1 MYVRTFFTRL
11 RLKTNTGDYELRVI
25 LAVQSEDDSKNKDI
39 HNLIKATQMKHTHKS
54 KRPLKNSMNKLAI
67 SIGVISGSL
76 LALSPSVQAVE
87 TTYSFGGFVKADA
100 IFSQYSDQQRAGN
113 VGDDFLV
120 PSTTAV
126 GDGSKKG
133 DVVFD
138 SHARTS
144 RIFFKTVTDT
154 DVGEIKTHIEMDFN
168 AGNDERLTN
177 QSGSGLR
184 HAFISWKNSENSSIL
199 AGQTWTTFFNT
210 SALPESADFVGTTSG
225 TIFARQT
232 QIRYTHDLGNG
243 KVMFSAENPSVSL
256 YNGGSGFADNNDVD
270 DSGMPDLIGRYD
282 GKTGAL
288 NYSAAAMVRQINYTD
303 QINDKDDS
311 QFGLG
316 LTVSGKYAFSN
327 GDDFKFMLSH
337 GQLGRYIA
345 LNAFRDGTVEADG
358 DIELITT
365 MGGYMAYRHMWSDK
379 LRSTVSYAYSE
390 ADNPDTIT
398 TDVTKVTKS
407 VSNANINLMYS
418 PTKNLTFGGE
428 YIVADR
434 KVENG
439 DNGDLNRLHLTSK
452 WVF

>member
-1 MYVRTFFTRL
+1 M
-11 RLKTNTGDYELRVI
+11 KKSN
-25 LAVQSEDDSKNKDI
+25 KNK
-39 HNLIKATQMKHTHKS
+39 NLL
-54 KRPLKNSMNKLAI
+54 KRNMNKLAV

-76 LALSPSVQAVE
+76 VLLTPAAQAAE
-87 TTYSFGGFVKADA
+87 TQYSFGGFVKADA

-113 VGDDFLV
+113 VGDDFIV

-126 GDGSKKG
+126 GDGSNKG

-144 RIFFKTVTDT
+144 RLFFKTATQTDA
-154 DVGEIKTHIEMDFN
+154 GEIKTHVEMDFN
-168 AGNDERLTN
+168 AANDERLTN
-177 QSGSGLR
+177 QSSSGLR
-184 HAFISWKNSENSSIL
+184 HAFISWKNSDTSSIL
-199 AGQTWTTFFNT
+199 AGQTWSTFFNPA
-210 SALPESADFVGTTSG
+210 ALPESADFVGTTSG

-232 QIRYTHDLGNG
+232 QIRYTQDVGNG

-256 YNGGSGFADNNDVD
+256 YDGGSGYQYNGKDNKDNNKVD
-270 DSGMPDLIGRYD
+270 DSGMPDLVGRFD
-282 GKTGAL
+282 GKAGAL
-288 NYSAAAMVRQINYTD
+288 NYSAAAMVRQINYND
-303 QINDKDDS
+303 RANDKDDS
-311 QFGLG
+311 QFGMG

-358 DIELITT
+358 DIDLITS
-365 MGGYMAYRHMWSDK
+365 MGGFMAYRHMWSDK
-379 LRSTVSYAYSE
+379 LRSTISYAYSE
-390 ADNPDTIT
+390 ADNPDSLSASNA
-398 TDVTKVTKS
+398 VTKS

-428 YIVADR
+428 YILAEREVESGAD
-434 KVENG
+434 
-439 DNGDLNRLHLTSK
+439 GDLNRLHLTTK

>member
-1 MYVRTFFTRL
+1 MK
-11 RLKTNTGDYELRVI
+11 KTNNNNHLF
-25 LAVQSEDDSKNKDI
+25 KK
-39 HNLIKATQMKHTHKS
+39 
-54 KRPLKNSMNKLAI
+54 SMNKLAVT
-67 SIGVISGSL
+67 IGVISGSL
-76 LALSPSVQAVE
+76 VLLTPAAQAAE
-87 TTYSFGGFVKADA
+87 TQYSFGGFVKADA

-113 VGDDFLV
+113 VGDDFIV

-126 GDGSKKG
+126 GDGSNKG

-144 RIFFKTVTDT
+144 RLFFKTVTET
-154 DVGEIKTHIEMDFN
+154 DAGEVKTHVEMDFN
-168 AGNDERLTN
+168 DSNSNERLTN
-177 QSGSGLR
+177 QSSSGLR
-184 HAFISWKNSENSSIL
+184 HAFVSWKNSETSSIL
-199 AGQTWTTFFNT
+199 AGQTWSTFFNP

-232 QIRYTHDLGNG
+232 QIRYTQNMGNG

-256 YNGGSGFADNNDVD
+256 YDAGFNATNYTPAEITEGKSVSNNAYDN
-270 DSGMPDLIGRYD
+270 SGMPDLVGRYD

-288 NYSAAAMVRQINYTD
+288 NYSAAAMVRQINYD
-303 QINDKDDS
+303 YVDSDDS
-311 QFGLG
+311 TIKGDNSQIGMG

-337 GQLGRYIA
+337 GHLGRYIA
-345 LNAFRDGTVEADG
+345 LNAFRDGVVEADG
-358 DIELITT
+358 DIELITS
-365 MGGYMAYRHMWSDK
+365 MGGFVAYRHMWSDK

-398 TDVTKVTKS
+398 TDVTKS

-428 YIVADR
+428 YILAEREVESGAD
-434 KVENG
+434 
-439 DNGDLNRLHLTSK
+439 GDLNRLHLTTK